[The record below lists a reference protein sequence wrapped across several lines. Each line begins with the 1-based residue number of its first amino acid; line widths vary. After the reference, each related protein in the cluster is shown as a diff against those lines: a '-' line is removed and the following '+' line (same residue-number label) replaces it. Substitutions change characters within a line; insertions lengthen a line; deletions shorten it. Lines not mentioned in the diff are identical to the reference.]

1 MRLQP
6 RGGYGRRCMR
16 RDLSANYLAITRNHE
31 PHTLLELQRWRMIQS
46 PEVMTHM
53 PIHGSEEGLGK
64 GSFAQLMGK
73 VLGAS
78 SVALAANPR
87 GARMGPIQPLDG
99 DLALR
104 VI

>member
-1 MRLQP
+1 
-6 RGGYGRRCMR
+6 MR
-16 RDLSANYLAITRNHE
+16 RANYLAITRNHE
-31 PHTLLELQRWRMIQS
+31 PHTLLELQRWIARMIQS

-53 PIHGSEEGLGK
+53 PIHGSEEGLGE

-73 VLGAS
+73 ALGAS

-87 GARMGPIQPLDG
+87 GARMRPIQPLDG